1 MEMKNFTWSGRVPL
15 PGNGMCVTFQSPG
28 RGSTPLPTSPTS
40 RLPAGIFAK
49 LFSKKRPTKPSG
61 RVPLP
66 GNGMCVAP
74 LLLMPPGAVRPQAPE
89 EYNHT
94 ANLLRGPSP
103 AGIFAKL
110 FSKKRPT
117 KPSGAGATS
126 DFSLP
131 TFFSSEKK
139 VRFTLIELLVVIAII
154 AILASMLLPALN
166 QARNRAKAA
175 SCVNNL
181 KQCGMGFALYA
192 GDYSDQIVMIGAGLT
207 WSAYLYGRGNL
218 TPYIDRKVSA
228 NGVVYSSLVFC
239 ANSLRDIDKIAAD
252 GKELYATYG
261 MYDAF
266 YDNEAKASSGGIFG
280 VMGSFCKGEGTGKR
294 YYALNRMK
302 TPSRIGNLMDSW
314 LIEPIYLTDG
324 YGSWVWTPDSWN
336 NYCAPWGRPAVRHNG
351 RANMLFFDGHVESM
365 GLNDLAT
372 KPLNSIKQ
380 YVQIYN

>member
-166 QARNRAKAA
+166 QARSRTHQIT
-175 SCVNNL
+175 CVNQLRQINQAL
-181 KQCGMGFALYA
+181 TLYA
-192 GDYSDQIVMIGAGLT
+192 GDNDDLLPFRGQYDNWREEFSPLLGGFIDYTHNPILVCPEYMQTIVLEGFAESAWQIHC
-207 WSAYLYGRGNL
+207 LYGGNTQL
-218 TPYIDRKVSA
+218 SGK
-228 NGVVYSSLVFC
+228 
-239 ANSLRDIDKIAAD
+239 KI
-252 GKELYATYG
+252 
-261 MYDAF
+261 
-266 YDNEAKASSGGIFG
+266 
-280 VMGSFCKGEGTGKR
+280 
-294 YYALNRMK
+294 
-302 TPSRIGNLMDSW
+302 SRIKQASNVGMVIDST
-314 LIEPIYLTDG
+314 LR
-324 YGSWVWTPDSWN
+324 YGTHALSEA
-336 NYCAPWGRPAVRHNG
+336 NYWFVAWRHVGRGTNFSF
-351 RANMLFFDGHVESM
+351 LDGHVESFNYT
-365 GLNDLAT
+365 GNDQHVKKLF
-372 KPLNSIKQ
+372 N
-380 YVQIYN
+380 VE